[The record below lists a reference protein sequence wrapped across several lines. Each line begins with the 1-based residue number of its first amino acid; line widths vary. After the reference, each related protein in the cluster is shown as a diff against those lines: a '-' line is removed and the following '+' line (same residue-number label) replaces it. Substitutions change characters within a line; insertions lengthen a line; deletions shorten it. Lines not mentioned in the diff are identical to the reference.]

1 MFENDTS
8 VHKTERFFNIQIN
21 SYQVHLPHQAG
32 SVLYTSKIHHL
43 ATTMISFP
51 TFFLSLVAL
60 IAIGLPTTSDAL
72 SLQMAATSSSKTSSS
87 KSFKPLKTSKTSS
100 TKLYYANEATP
111 SSTTTLT
118 GPRTTLTK
126 SNRHRRQQRLDPVQ
140 AIAFLND
147 PERKYKKRSRPRFL
161 SDLDRERRALTK
173 AAAKAQA
180 QANFEFGQRAAQR
193 AIDSVLKEHGITD
206 ACITP

>member
-8 VHKTERFFNIQIN
+8 VHKTERFFNIHIN
-21 SYQVHLPHQAG
+21 FYQVHLPHQAG
-32 SVLYTSKIHHL
+32 SVLYTSKTHHL
-43 ATTMISFP
+43 STTMISFP

-60 IAIGLPTTSDAL
+60 VAIGLPTTSDAF
-72 SLQMAATSSSKTSSS
+72 SLQMAAMHSSKTSS
-87 KSFKPLKTSKTSS
+87 KSFKSLKTSKTSS
-100 TKLYYANEATP
+100 TRLNYANEATP

-140 AIAFLND
+140 TIAFLND

-193 AIDSVLKEHGITD
+193 AIESVLKEHGITD
-206 ACITP
+206 ACISP